1 MSKCLFVVDMQEII
15 VGKQHA
21 KFFKYDTKL
30 VEAVNQRISKYDSNN
45 VIYIIQLMKRNFINS
60 LLPFKAYKGTKEA
73 EIAEEILR
81 VNNTVVEKYKGDA
94 FSNSELVNI
103 LKAKNVNEIEIV
115 GVDGGGCVSLTAI
128 GAIKAGYKVI
138 VNTNAIGT
146 MYEKNKREYFKKLM
160 ALGAEFI

>member
-1 MSKCLFVVDMQEII
+1 
-15 VGKQHA
+15 
-21 KFFKYDTKL
+21 
-30 VEAVNQRISKYDSNN
+30 
-45 VIYIIQLMKRNFINS
+45 
-60 LLPFKAYKGTKEA
+60 
-73 EIAEEILR
+73 
-81 VNNTVVEKYKGDA
+81 VVEKYKGDA

-146 MYEKNKREYFKKLM
+146 MYEKNKRKYFKKLM